1 VTDSTVLRL
10 DGGLSTA
17 LEANGHSIG
26 GSLWT
31 GELLLSNPDAVTD
44 AHRQFVEAGADIIIT
59 GSYQLSFEG
68 GRLAGWTDDE
78 TERALRNSTTA
89 ARLAADEGT
98 LVAASIGPYGAFLND
113 GSEFRGGYGVTDSV
127 LRDFHDRRLD
137 VLLSTQPDLFA
148 IETMPDIGEVRVIL
162 DLLNSKDAD
171 IPFWVSF
178 TVSAPSLVSGGGTF
192 ADACALV
199 AEYPAAIAVGINCS
213 PLTVVTPSLESLES
227 ELPFVVHPN
236 AGQQWDSGSM
246 SWTGEPVFATAGHID
261 HWVALGARIVGGC
274 CGYGPAVYD
283 RNERDGGTGEH

>member
-1 VTDSTVLRL
+1 MTDTRVFAL

-17 LEANGHSIG
+17 LEAQGLVIDG
-26 GSLWT
+26 ALWT
-31 GELLLSNPDAVTD
+31 GELLLTNPEAVTS
-44 AHRQFVEAGADIIIT
+44 AHRSFVDAGADIIIT
-59 GSYQLSFEG
+59 GSYQVSFEG
-68 GRLAGWTDDE
+68 GRLVGWTDDD

-113 GSEFRGGYGVTDSV
+113 GSEFRGNYGVADSV

-137 VLLSTQPDLFA
+137 VLLATQPDLFA
-148 IETMPDIGEVRVIL
+148 VETMPDLGEVRVIL
-162 DLLNSKDAD
+162 DLLKSKDAE

-178 TVSAPSLVSGGGTF
+178 TVSAPSRVSGGGTF

-213 PLTVVTPSLESLES
+213 PLKVITPSLESVDA
-227 ELPFVVHPN
+227 ELPFVVYPN
-236 AGQQWDSGSM
+236 AGQRWDPGSM
-246 SWTGEPVFATAGHID
+246 SWTGESEFLTVGHVD

-283 RNERDGGTGEH
+283 MNKAEGAASEH